1 VPLKLIHGPPNSGK
15 RGRVLD
21 AFTAAAS
28 RDPVLV
34 VPNYDDVFDFQR
46 ELCGE
51 RAVVG
56 GIVTTFAGL
65 MAELA
70 RSAEV
75 PPPPPLGRAQ
85 RLRAVA
91 VAVAE
96 SRERLAPLRR
106 SAARTGFTASLSRL
120 LEELQ
125 SAGIDPGRVAAGAAT
140 LDGSAYLADVATL
153 FSAYEEVRGR
163 LGRGDSQTD
172 ANAALA
178 ALEAEPAAWTGRPVL
193 LYGLDDL
200 TGNQFELLR
209 RLVERAE
216 VTVALP
222 FEEGREVMRARAGL
236 IERLRQLDP
245 EEVATEPVATNTESP
260 LLFHLERG
268 FGVPGAPRAEPAE
281 GLHLLRSAGARGEAE
296 AVAAAVGRLLH
307 DGAAAGEIAIVLAD
321 PARRGPLLASVLQ
334 SYGVPVALEAELP
347 VAASGVGGSLLAL
360 LQAEHGTRR
369 AGDVLRS
376 LRGPAGVRQEAVDW
390 LERSVRR
397 QRARTAA
404 EALELWR
411 ERHDELPYDLAG
423 LRAAEPGGYAAALAA
438 LVGGMATRF
447 LATGTDGPPP
457 GPGDGTEL
465 RAAATISKA
474 LAELSQLGALAP
486 APGELL
492 GLLAD
497 LRFRLWSGPVEG
509 RVRIADPQRLRAL
522 RFDHVVIASLQ
533 DGEFPSRGGGDP
545 FLSETL
551 RESLG
556 LDPRRDEDAEQRY
569 RFYTSLSLARRSL
582 VLSYRECDEA
592 GAAEARS
599 PLVDDVR
606 DLLAPAP
613 PAAGPDPVE
622 AAIGGGRGLADVV
635 FPAPAAPSRDELA
648 RALAAAAEER
658 RRPLLELAAPP
669 AAEGEAIVTRL
680 EQAARAEACSRAPG
694 PLRNPVVLERL
705 AGVPAY
711 GGTTLERF
719 DVCSY
724 IWFAEHEL
732 APQLLEPAPDP
743 LLQGGIVHQA
753 LDALYRERP
762 GGAPRPTTADLAAW
776 QSRAAEL
783 VTELAVEWELGESPA
798 ERTLQRGAERLLRRF
813 LAEEAG
819 RGGPFEPALFEAK
832 FGEAEDSDRP
842 PLEIDG
848 WRLHGAIDRIDR
860 GPGETALIHDYK
872 VAGRVTP
879 ALRFEEDAKLQ
890 LPLYALAVQELWGL
904 RPVGALYHP
913 LRATRERAPR
923 GLVREDEQPELESYG
938 LVKTDVL
945 GSEEFDGIV
954 EETRERAGRIVARMR
969 SGEITRDPGPPPG
982 YRDHDVCPAYCSL
995 APICRRDRTPVADLE
1010 RDFGEEP

>member
-1 VPLKLIHGPPNSGK
+1 MPLKLIYGPPNSGK
-15 RGRVLD
+15 RGRVLE
-21 AFTAAAS
+21 AFAAAAS

-51 RAVVG
+51 RGVVG
-56 GIVTTFAGL
+56 GVVTTFGGL
-65 MAELA
+65 IAELA
-70 RSAEV
+70 RSAES
-75 PPPPPLGRAQ
+75 PPPPPLSRVQ

-91 VAVAE
+91 VAIAE

-106 SAARTGFTASLSRL
+106 SAARPGFAASLSRL

-125 SAGIDPGRVAAGAAT
+125 AAGIDPGRVAAGAAT

-153 FSAYEEVRGR
+153 FGAYEEVRAR
-163 LGRGDSQTD
+163 LGRGDSQTE
-172 ANAALA
+172 ARAALA
-178 ALEAEPAAWTGRPVL
+178 ALERMPAAWEGRPVL

-200 TGNQFELLR
+200 TGSQLELLR
-209 RLVERAE
+209 RLVAHAE

-222 FEEGREVMRARAGL
+222 FEEGREVMGARARL
-236 IERLRQLDP
+236 IERLRQLGAA
-245 EEVATEPVATNTESP
+245 EATTEPVAANTENP

-268 FGVPGAPRAEPAE
+268 FGVAGAPRAEPGE
-281 GLHLLRSAGARGEAE
+281 GLRLLRSAGARGEAE
-296 AVAAAVGRLLH
+296 AVGAAVGRLLH
-307 DGAAAGEIAIVLAD
+307 DGAAAETIAIVVAD
-321 PARRGPLLASVLQ
+321 PARRGPLLAEVLQ

-347 VAASGVGGSLLAL
+347 VAASGVGGALLAL
-360 LQAEHGTRR
+360 LQAEHGTGR
-369 AGDVLRS
+369 AADVLRW
-376 LRGPAGVRQEAVDW
+376 LRGPAGVGQEAVDW

-404 EALELWR
+404 EALDLWL
-411 ERHDELPYDLAG
+411 ERHGELPHDLAA
-423 LRAAEPGGYAAALAA
+423 LREAEPGDYAAALAA
-438 LVGGMATRF
+438 LTGRMATRF
-447 LATGTDGPPP
+447 LATGADGPPP

-465 RAAATISKA
+465 RAAATVSKA
-474 LAELSQLGALAP
+474 LAELSQLGAMAP
-486 APGELL
+486 GPGELL
-492 GLLAD
+492 ELLAD

-509 RVRIADPQRLRAL
+509 RARIADPQRLRAL
-522 RFDHVVIASLQ
+522 RFDHVVVASLQ

-582 VLSYRECDEA
+582 ALSYRECDEA

-599 PLVDDVR
+599 PLIDDVR
-606 DLLAPAP
+606 DLLAPPP
-613 PAAGPDPVE
+613 PAAGADPVE

-635 FPAPAAPSRDELA
+635 FPATAAPSRDELA
-648 RALAAAAEER
+648 RALAAAGAER
-658 RRPLLELAAPP
+658 RAPLLEQAAPP
-669 AAEGEAIVTRL
+669 EPEREAIAARL
-680 EQAARAEACSRAPG
+680 ERAARAEAASRAPG
-694 PLRNPVVLERL
+694 PLRNPAVLERL
-705 AGVPAY
+705 AAVPAY

-719 DVCSY
+719 EVCSY

-732 APQLLEPAPDP
+732 APQLLEPVPDP

-762 GGAPRPTTADLAAW
+762 GGAPRPTAATLPAW
-776 QSRAAEL
+776 QDRAAEL
-783 VTELAVEWELGESPA
+783 VGELAAEWELGESPA
-798 ERTLQRGAERLLRRF
+798 ERTLRRGAERLLRRF

-819 RGGPFEPALFEAK
+819 RGGPFEPNLFEAK

-842 PLEIDG
+842 SLEIDG

-890 LPLYALAVQELWGL
+890 LPLYALAARELWGL

-923 GLVREDEQPELESYG
+923 GLVREEERPELDSYG

-945 GSEEFDGIV
+945 GSDQFDGIL
-954 EETRERAGRIVARMR
+954 EEARERAGRIVARMR
-969 SGEITRDPGPPPG
+969 RGEITRDPGPPPG

-995 APICRRDRTPVADLE
+995 A
-1010 RDFGEEP
+1010 